1 MVTTLSLLACALAVA
16 QTAERPPFTVPALVI
31 PRPGGEGSD
40 WPSGPHLAVAQEMV
54 YRGSY
59 TEESVGGGVQFAR
72 GLRLEARVFVL
83 DLSPQGADIA
93 FLTVLR
99 PRGLPPGLSSP
110 VPGDHAPGSVR
121 LELGKVDNRG
131 RLSSSEPGVSLTV
144 PLDGPPVSEFG
155 VFLELPAQ
163 RVGPGQSWAE
173 TEDGRPNRAW
183 EMAGNETVNGTSC
196 LKLVGRQQSADWDRP
211 RADQT
216 AWRRVDTV
224 WLAPRLGV
232 AYRVGRVIERR
243 DPGREGPGWRS
254 VLRYELESSL
264 PYPRQLYADRHDEIL
279 KIHAFQ
285 QTAGPLLAQPSRHGP
300 ELEALLAKIN
310 HHLDREPPTPYR
322 EALLQLKRRAEAAQR
337 GESPPAPP
345 PAEEKPDHLKAEAGH
360 TAPDFLAPNLVTRQS
375 VGLRRWAGRVV
386 VLVFYN
392 PASVTAEEVLYF
404 AQAIQDNYRD
414 KVAVVGMVMS
424 SDVERARKQH
434 DALHLTIPLLDGTGL
449 RQSYEVE
456 ATPKVVVVDAAGV
469 VRGGQ
474 LGWGQET
481 PAAVL
486 GDLKKALRPPGR

>member
-16 QTAERPPFTVPALVI
+16 QAEERPPLAVPALAT
-31 PRPGGEGSD
+31 PRPAAEGSD

-72 GLRLEARVFVL
+72 GLRVESRVFVL
-83 DLSPQGADIA
+83 DLSPQGALVA
-93 FLTVLR
+93 FLTILR
-99 PRGLPPGLSSP
+99 PRGLPPGLSNP
-110 VPGDHAPGSVR
+110 VPGDHAAGSMR
-121 LELGKVDNRG
+121 LELGRVDNRG
-131 RLSSSEPGVSLTV
+131 RVGSTDPGVSLAV
-144 PLDGPPVSEFG
+144 PLDGPPVNEFG
-155 VFLELPAQ
+155 AFLEMPAQ
-163 RVGPGQSWAE
+163 RVGPGQGWAE
-173 TEDGRPNRAW
+173 SEDGRPDRTW
-183 EMAGNETVNGTSC
+183 ETAGNETVNGTSC
-196 LKLVGRQQSADWDRP
+196 LKLVGRQQSAGWDRP

-232 AYRVGRVIERR
+232 AYRVQRVIERR

-264 PYPRQLYADRHDEIL
+264 PYPRQLYTDRHDEIL
-279 KIHAFQ
+279 KIHDFQ
-285 QTAGPLLAQPSRHGP
+285 QSAGPLLAQPGRHGP

-310 HHLDREPPTPYR
+310 HHLDRQTPTPYR

-337 GESPPAPP
+337 GEAPPLP
-345 PAEEKPDHLKAEAGH
+345 PAEEKADRGKAETGH
-360 TAPDFLAPNLVTRQS
+360 TAPDFLTPDLLTRQS
-375 VGLRRWAGRVV
+375 VGLRRWSGRVV

-392 PASVTAEEVLYF
+392 PASVTAEEVLCF
-404 AQAIQDNYRD
+404 AQAVQDNYRE

-424 SDVERARKQH
+424 GDAERARKQRA
-434 DALHLTIPLLDGTGL
+434 ALRLTIPLLDGTGL

-456 ATPKVVVVDAAGV
+456 ATPKVVVLDAAGV
-469 VRGGQ
+469 VCGSQ

-481 PAAVL
+481 TAAVL
-486 GDLKKALRPPGR
+486 GDLKRALKVPR